1 MAGIAIVTGAS
12 SGLGREYV
20 RQIVIQK
27 PDIQEIWLIAR
38 RREKLEAVAAEIPE
52 KNFAIF
58 SLDLAEKESFE
69 ILRSSLEQKKPN
81 VEILINNSGFGKLG
95 YFEEIPLEQEAG
107 MVDVNIRAMVCLTH
121 IVLPYMNSGAVILNT
136 CSIAAYI
143 PNPRMTVYSST
154 KAFVFSFSKALR
166 QELKRKNINVHAACP
181 GPMDTEFLQVAEI
194 TQGKSPLFDGIPRV
208 NPGEMAEKSLKK
220 AMRGK
225 AVYTNKLLYKL
236 YRVLCKIVPHN
247 WLMKQFTA

>member
-20 RQIVIQK
+20 RQIVKQK

-38 RREKLEAVAAEIPE
+38 RREKLEAVAAEFPE

-154 KAFVFSFSKALR
+154 KAFVFSFSRLCGRSSSARISMFTLR
-166 QELKRKNINVHAACP
+166 VPDQWTRNFCRLRKLRRANH
-181 GPMDTEFLQVAEI
+181 
-194 TQGKSPLFDGIPRV
+194 
-208 NPGEMAEKSLKK
+208 
-220 AMRGK
+220 
-225 AVYTNKLLYKL
+225 
-236 YRVLCKIVPHN
+236 LCSMVFPE
-247 WLMKQFTA
+247 